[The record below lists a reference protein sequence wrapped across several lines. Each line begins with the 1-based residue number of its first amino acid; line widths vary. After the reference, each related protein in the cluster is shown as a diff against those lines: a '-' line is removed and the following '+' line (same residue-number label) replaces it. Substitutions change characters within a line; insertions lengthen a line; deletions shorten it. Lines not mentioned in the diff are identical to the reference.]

1 MPASLVGVEDR
12 NHRHLNF
19 AGGKSQRVGS
29 GVRQPCR
36 LREQGLSISEPL
48 CLRGLA
54 TFL

>member
-1 MPASLVGVEDR
+1 MPASLAGVEDR

-54 TFL
+54 TIL